1 MTKSADSST
10 TYGEG
15 PALVA
20 GPSLVWP
27 HISGHGL
34 WANAEISLPHS
45 AENIMAHH
53 HEISGRSGRSV
64 GRALGQRRDTRPP
77 GKAADAESF
86 ESGESPSGTPSVSVR
101 ADFGL
106 DVAEPDAITSL
117 EARTRHLG
125 AADQDPID
133 NAEVHDLH
141 DLHVRREPGDHQ
153 FGLTV

>member
-1 MTKSADSST
+1 MGFGPTLRYPFPTAPRTSWLTITKYRGAR
-10 TYGEG
+10 
-15 PALVA
+15 A
-20 GPSLVWP
+20 
-27 HISGHGL
+27 
-34 WANAEISLPHS
+34 
-45 AENIMAHH
+45 
-53 HEISGRSGRSV
+53 GRSGGPSDSGAIRGHQV
-64 GRALGQRRDTRPP
+64 
-77 GKAADAESF
+77 KAADAEPF

-106 DVAEPDAITSL
+106 ALAEPDAITSL

>member
-1 MTKSADSST
+1 MASHGITKYRGAR
-10 TYGEG
+10 
-15 PALVA
+15 A
-20 GPSLVWP
+20 
-27 HISGHGL
+27 
-34 WANAEISLPHS
+34 
-45 AENIMAHH
+45 
-53 HEISGRSGRSV
+53 GRSGGPSDSGAIRGHQV
-64 GRALGQRRDTRPP
+64 
-77 GKAADAESF
+77 KAADAEPF

-106 DVAEPDAITSL
+106 ALAEPDAITSL